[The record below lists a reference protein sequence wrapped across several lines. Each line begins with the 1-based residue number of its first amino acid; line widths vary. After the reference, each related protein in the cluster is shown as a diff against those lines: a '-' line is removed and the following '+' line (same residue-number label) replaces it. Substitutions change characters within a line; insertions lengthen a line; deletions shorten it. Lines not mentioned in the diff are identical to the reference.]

1 MRKLVVDALIMLV
14 LPLFL
19 VRNLQTLEAEWFY
32 QQGEKLTSA
41 KKYDQALPRYE
52 QAVAILP
59 ERAMYQRAVA
69 RNCLKLYNPQRRD
82 LRPLYRAWKALQQLQ
97 GTEAVYPYDWFEMGE
112 VLDLFRQAGITGL
125 PDPEAYFRRAWEM
138 DSTNPRFL
146 AGWIHWL
153 SRQGKNQEA
162 RDLLPVLIIS
172 APKAIKVFGDKLLLT
187 PSDRA
192 WLSHELLSYPLPN
205 LEYARYLVQHQE
217 GVLAETQI
225 QAIPEPEQLR
235 PSIAYQLGNLWVAL
249 NHPDRAL
256 LVFSRAFKANPH
268 NLTLARSWAEL
279 LARQKDFPAA
289 MAVYQQALRQNPS
302 AGDLNLNLAR
312 LARSAGQR
320 DLALQYFSKALES
333 KRVTTAQQREIYL
346 ALAEIKIQKK
356 NLQGALAEY
365 QKALELKPSDS
376 ALAEKIKRLRVQ
388 LEYQSGKSPPP

>member
-1 MRKLVVDALIMLV
+1 MRNLVVDALILLV

-19 VRNLQTLEAEWFY
+19 VRNLQSWEAEWFY
-32 QQGEKLTSA
+32 QRGEKLA
-41 KKYDQALPRYE
+41 AAEKYDQALPRYE
-52 QAVAILP
+52 QAAALLP

-82 LRPLYRAWKALQQLQ
+82 PRPLYRAWKALQRLQ
-97 GTEAVYPYDWFEMGE
+97 GTEVVYPYDWFDTGE
-112 VLDLFRQAGITGL
+112 VLDLFRQAGVSGR
-125 PDPEAYFRRAWEM
+125 PDPEAYFRRAWEL

-146 AGWIHWL
+146 AGWINWL

-162 RDLLPVLIIS
+162 RDLLPDLIIS
-172 APKAIKVFGDKLLLT
+172 EPKAIKVFEDQFLLT

-217 GVLAETQI
+217 GALAETQI

-235 PSIAYQLGNLWVAL
+235 PSIAYHLGDLWVAL

-256 LVFSRAFKANPH
+256 LVFSRAFQANPH

-279 LARQKDFPAA
+279 LARQKDFSAA

-302 AGDLNLNLAR
+302 AWDLNLNLAR
-312 LARSAGQR
+312 LARSAGQQ
-320 DLALQYFSKALES
+320 DLAIQYFSKALES
-333 KRVTTAQQREIYL
+333 NQATPTQQREIYL

-365 QKALELKPSDS
+365 QKALELNPSDS
-376 ALAEKIKRLRVQ
+376 ALAEKIKRLQVQ
-388 LEYQSGKSPPP
+388 LEDPSGKSPPP

>member
-1 MRKLVVDALIMLV
+1 MRNLVVDALILLV

-19 VRNLQTLEAEWFY
+19 VRNLQSWEAEWFY
-32 QQGEKLTSA
+32 QRGEKLA
-41 KKYDQALPRYE
+41 AAEKYDQALPRYE
-52 QAVAILP
+52 QAAALLP

-69 RNCLKLYNPQRRD
+69 RNCLKLYNLERRD

-97 GTEAVYPYDWFEMGE
+97 GTEVVYPYDWFDTGE

-125 PDPEAYFRRAWEM
+125 PDPEAYFRRAWEL

-146 AGWIHWL
+146 AGWIQWL

-172 APKAIKVFGDKLLLT
+172 APKAIKVFGDQFLLT

-217 GVLAETQI
+217 GALAETQI

-279 LARQKDFPAA
+279 LARQKDFSAA

-312 LARSAGQR
+312 LARSAGQQ

-365 QKALELKPSDS
+365 QKALELNPSDS
-376 ALAEKIKRLRVQ
+376 ALAEKIKRLQVQ
-388 LEYQSGKSPPP
+388 LEDPSGKSPPP